1 MEAVEFKVVDRDCL
15 SLRNYQLLLDMI
27 SYTEK
32 GQLGEESQNEPTQF
46 VKSYKFLNWV
56 KNVICL

>member
-32 GQLGEESQNEPTQF
+32 GQLGEKSQNEPTQF
-46 VKSYKFLNWV
+46 VKS
-56 KNVICL
+56 